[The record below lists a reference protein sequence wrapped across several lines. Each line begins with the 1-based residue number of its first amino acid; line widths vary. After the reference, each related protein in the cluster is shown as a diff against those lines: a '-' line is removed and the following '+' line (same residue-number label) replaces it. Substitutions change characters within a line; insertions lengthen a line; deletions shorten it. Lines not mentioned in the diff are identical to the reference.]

1 MQVSRITMFIDKNVT
16 KTISVLE
23 SSLSENILP
32 EMRNYEKVR
41 TEVPSKFLIT
51 KIEIQII
58 MIFQYQVTWQD
69 CHKKLVK
76 DYLKF

>member
-51 KIEIQII
+51 KIEIQNSPT
-58 MIFQYQVTWQD
+58 MF
-69 CHKKLVK
+69 
-76 DYLKF
+76 

>member
-32 EMRNYEKVR
+32 EMKNYEKVR

-51 KIEIQII
+51 KIEIQNSPT
-58 MIFQYQVTWQD
+58 MF
-69 CHKKLVK
+69 
-76 DYLKF
+76 

>member
-23 SSLSENILP
+23 SSLSENLLP

-51 KIEIQII
+51 KIEIQNSPI
-58 MIFQYQVTWQD
+58 MF
-69 CHKKLVK
+69 
-76 DYLKF
+76 

>member
-1 MQVSRITMFIDKNVT
+1 MQVSRITMFIDNNVT

-51 KIEIQII
+51 KIEIQNSPT
-58 MIFQYQVTWQD
+58 MF
-69 CHKKLVK
+69 
-76 DYLKF
+76 

>member
-1 MQVSRITMFIDKNVT
+1 MFIDKNVT
-16 KTISVLE
+16 ITISVLE

-51 KIEIQII
+51 KIEIQNSPT
-58 MIFQYQVTWQD
+58 MF
-69 CHKKLVK
+69 
-76 DYLKF
+76 

>member
-16 KTISVLE
+16 ITISVLE

-51 KIEIQII
+51 KIEIQNSPT
-58 MIFQYQVTWQD
+58 MF
-69 CHKKLVK
+69 
-76 DYLKF
+76 

>member
-51 KIEIQII
+51 KIEIQNSPI
-58 MIFQYQVTWQD
+58 MF
-69 CHKKLVK
+69 
-76 DYLKF
+76 

>member
-16 KTISVLE
+16 ITISVSE

-51 KIEIQII
+51 KIEIQNSPT
-58 MIFQYQVTWQD
+58 MF
-69 CHKKLVK
+69 
-76 DYLKF
+76 

>member
-16 KTISVLE
+16 ITISVLE

-51 KIEIQII
+51 KIEIQNSPI
-58 MIFQYQVTWQD
+58 MF
-69 CHKKLVK
+69 
-76 DYLKF
+76 

>member
-32 EMRNYEKVR
+32 ENLTKVSEKTNASFKNNYVHRQERYCNNKCFGKFSFGKHTARNEK
-41 TEVPSKFLIT
+41 L
-51 KIEIQII
+51 
-58 MIFQYQVTWQD
+58 
-69 CHKKLVK
+69 
-76 DYLKF
+76 